1 MFVADQRPFAR
12 ARLLTGWLCWWL
24 GFIAA
29 AAVFATLGLDWFL
42 VVVIPCILVTL
53 AGLRMIQRTRPWLA
67 RSAEAVRAAD
77 KRAPVLYLRSFRDD
91 DLMQYYTNQISQDPQ
106 NRTNEQALANAF
118 GLVGP
123 VIGLPQPGSAPR
135 LGVARTQREHVQWQT
150 DVIELMREAAL
161 VVTRIGETDGL
172 RWELEQALKLVP
184 PERLVFVIPAQA
196 DRWRQFR
203 DVLQRQVPGVELP
216 ADLAQLA
223 AVRHPRIMAGARG
236 VLYFDQEW
244 AAHFSLFAFRWGNLL
259 RASRRQNPVLL
270 EALQPVFRRAGVP
283 PRSPVTFVVVVVSTG
298 YAGLAAL
305 IIWGPTHLKIEASLG
320 FALALVVVL
329 AGTIR
334 RKLIRVARRR

>member
-24 GFIAA
+24 GFVAA
-29 AAVFATLGLDWFL
+29 ATVFVALGFDWFL

-77 KRAPVLYLRSFRDD
+77 KRAPVLYLRSFGDD
-91 DLMQYYTNQISQDPQ
+91 DLMQYYTNRISQDPQ
-106 NRTNEQALANAF
+106 
-118 GLVGP
+118 
-123 VIGLPQPGSAPR
+123 
-135 LGVARTQREHVQWQT
+135 WQT
-150 DVIELMREAAL
+150 DVVELMREAAL

-172 RWELEQALKLVP
+172 RWELEQSLKLVP

-223 AVRHPRIMAGARG
+223 AVRPPADNGRGPGSAVLRPGVDRALLAVRVPVGQSAPSLTEAEPRPARG
-236 VLYFDQEW
+236 APARFPASGSAASLAGHLRGRRCLDRIRGIGRTDHLGSDAPQDRGQPRVRPGAGDRPGRDHSQE
-244 AAHFSLFAFRWGNLL
+244 AD
-259 RASRRQNPVLL
+259 
-270 EALQPVFRRAGVP
+270 
-283 PRSPVTFVVVVVSTG
+283 PRG
-298 YAGLAAL
+298 EAAL
-305 IIWGPTHLKIEASLG
+305 SSAHAVPDHRG
-320 FALALVVVL
+320 
-329 AGTIR
+329 
-334 RKLIRVARRR
+334 